1 MSFPAVPA
9 EGASRLP
16 RGEITT
22 EPLTFRYNPS
32 RRQSQPLD
40 APLIAEAH
48 LRNGREN

>member
-1 MSFPAVPA
+1 MSFLAVPA
-9 EGASRLP
+9 KAPSRIP

-22 EPLTFRYNPS
+22 EPLAFRYNPS